1 MKVREVMQSPVV
13 CVGPGQS
20 VESAAKVFERYNIGA
35 LPVCT
40 SQGMLCGMLTDRDL
54 VIRCLAMGK
63 LPAGTCVREIM
74 TKQVISVSPDMD
86 TAVAAHLMGR
96 QQVRRL
102 PVTEQG
108 RLCGMISL
116 GDLAAQEESV
126 MDAADALAIALC
138 HARSRTSLLNDQ
150 GGNNVCSTI

>member
-1 MKVREVMQSPVV
+1 MKVREVMRSPVV

-54 VIRCLAMGK
+54 VVRCLAMGK

-74 TKQVISVSPDMD
+74 TKQVISVGSDMD
-86 TAVAAHLMGR
+86 TSVAAHLMGR
-96 QQVRRL
+96 KRVRRL
-102 PVTEQG
+102 PVVEHG
-108 RLCGMISL
+108 KLRGILSL
-116 GDLAAQEESV
+116 DDLAANEQNAY
-126 MDAADALAIALC
+126 DAADALGEISAHFLENKC
-138 HARSRTSLLNDQ
+138 
-150 GGNNVCSTI
+150 

>member
-1 MKVREVMQSPVV
+1 MRDVMRSPVV

-54 VIRCLAMGK
+54 VVRCLAMGK

-86 TAVAAHLMGR
+86 AAVAAHLMGR
-96 QQVRRL
+96 KRVRRL
-102 PVTEQG
+102 PVVEHG
-108 RLCGMISL
+108 KVRGILSL
-116 GDLAAQEESV
+116 DDLAANEQNAY
-126 MDAADALAIALC
+126 DAADALGEISAYFL
-138 HARSRTSLLNDQ
+138 Q
-150 GGNNVCSTI
+150 NNC

>member
-1 MKVREVMQSPVV
+1 MKVREVMRSPVV

-54 VIRCLAMGK
+54 VVRCLAMGK

-86 TAVAAHLMGR
+86 ASVAANLMGR
-96 QQVRRL
+96 KRVRRL
-102 PVTEQG
+102 PVVEHG
-108 RLCGMISL
+108 KVRGILSL
-116 GDLAAQEESV
+116 DDLAANEQNAY
-126 MDAADALAIALC
+126 DAADALGEISAYFLQNRC
-138 HARSRTSLLNDQ
+138 
-150 GGNNVCSTI
+150 

>member
-1 MKVREVMQSPVV
+1 MKVREVMRSPVV

-54 VIRCLAMGK
+54 VVRCLAMGK

-74 TKQVISVSPDMD
+74 TKQVISVGPDMD
-86 TAVAAHLMGR
+86 ASVAANLMGR
-96 QQVRRL
+96 KRVRRL
-102 PVTEQG
+102 PVVEHG
-108 RLCGMISL
+108 KVKGILSL
-116 GDLAAQEESV
+116 EDLAANEQNAY
-126 MDAADALAIALC
+126 DAADALGEICAYFLQNKC
-138 HARSRTSLLNDQ
+138 
-150 GGNNVCSTI
+150 

>member
-20 VESAAKVFERYNIGA
+20 VEAAAKVFERYNIGA

-63 LPAGTCVREIM
+63 LPSVTSVREIM
-74 TKQVISVSPDMD
+74 TKQVISVGPDMEVS
-86 TAVAAHLMGR
+86 VAAHLMGR
-96 QQVRRL
+96 KRVRRL
-102 PVTEQG
+102 PVVERG
-108 RLCGMISL
+108 KVKGILSL
-116 GDLAAQEESV
+116 DDLAANEQNAY
-126 MDAADALAIALC
+126 DAADALGEISAYFLQNKC
-138 HARSRTSLLNDQ
+138 
-150 GGNNVCSTI
+150 

>member
-1 MKVREVMQSPVV
+1 MKVREVMRSPVV

-54 VIRCLAMGK
+54 VVRCLAMGK

-86 TAVAAHLMGR
+86 ASVAAHLMGR
-96 QQVRRL
+96 KRVRRL
-102 PVTEQG
+102 PVVEHG
-108 RLCGMISL
+108 KVRGILSL
-116 GDLAAQEESV
+116 DDLAANEQNAY
-126 MDAADALAIALC
+126 DAADALGEISAFFLQNRC
-138 HARSRTSLLNDQ
+138 
-150 GGNNVCSTI
+150 